1 MHRAYIAQIMNATE
15 YPIIAWSIMSVL
27 AYRHAKLDISTS
39 FIE

>member
-15 YPIIAWSIMSVL
+15 YRMVHYVGFSL
-27 AYRHAKLDISTS
+27 YRHAKLDISTS